1 MFLWAAGLPCLSA
14 QATRVE
20 GTVRDASG
28 AVIANAS
35 VVLNSGSYQVS
46 DTTDAAGHFL
56 FAAVP
61 STSGTVEITREGFSP
76 VRQSWNAG
84 TTAAVSLEIVMQPA
98 SASEEVTVSAARTEV
113 RLSETPGSTIL
124 LTSTDVTATP
134 ALRVDDVLRQVPGFS
149 LFRRTDSRTA
159 NASNQGV
166 SLRGLGG
173 TAASRA
179 LILEDGLPLVDA
191 FGGWVY
197 WDRVPRASLA
207 SVEVFRGGASN
218 LYGSDALGGVVQ
230 FMTRQPDHGPA
241 FTLETSYGNERT
253 PDLSFW
259 TGTRAGP
266 WDLSL
271 ASEMFRTD
279 GYIIVPTWQRGS
291 VDTPANSEDATVDLT
306 IGHKLGEKGRIF
318 GRGSFYTEFRN
329 NGTPHPDQRHAHGR
343 SRDWSRP
350 AIRQQ

>member
-1 MFLWAAGLPCLSA
+1 MLNRKTIRWMALLLWAVALPCLSA
-14 QATRVE
+14 QTAQVE

-35 VVLNSGSYQVS
+35 VVLSGGSYQAE
-46 DTTDAAGHFL
+46 TKTDASGHFL
-56 FAAVP
+56 FSAVP
-61 STSGTVEITREGFSP
+61 STSGTVETSREGFDP
-76 VRQSWNAG
+76 VRQSWNAAPA
-84 TTAAVSLEIVMQPA
+84 TKVSLEIVLQPA
-98 SASEEVTVSAARTEV
+98 TAREQVTVSAARTEV

-149 LFRRTDSRTA
+149 LFRRSDSRTA

-179 LILEDGLPLVDA
+179 LVLEDGLPLVDA

-197 WDRVPRASLA
+197 WDRVPRSSLA

-230 FMTRQPDHGPA
+230 FMTRQPQRPA
-241 FTLETSYGNERT
+241 FTLEHASRTDTT

-259 TGTRAGP
+259 TGTRAG
-266 WDLSL
+266 
-271 ASEMFRTD
+271 
-279 GYIIVPTWQRGS
+279 
-291 VDTPANSEDATVDLT
+291 
-306 IGHKLGEKGRIF
+306 K
-318 GRGSFYTEFRN
+318 
-329 NGTPHPDQRHAHGR
+329 
-343 SRDWSRP
+343 
-350 AIRQQ
+350 